1 MGKFFG
7 RSEIGFFL
15 GGDVIYFLCL
25 KQGRIE
31 DLQGW
36 QEAVQGGNYNFGNLK
51 DGINVAIIGM
61 VKVLEDVKCDGRFF
75 EKYDVKLKNITFKR
89 H

>member
-1 MGKFFG
+1 
-7 RSEIGFFL
+7 
-15 GGDVIYFLCL
+15 
-25 KQGRIE
+25 
-31 DLQGW
+31 
-36 QEAVQGGNYNFGNLK
+36 
-51 DGINVAIIGM
+51 M